1 MRLVVFDFDGLI
13 LDTEAP
19 VYDAWRAIYTEHGH
33 TLDFEKWAACIGTHD
48 VFDPAAELAALCGRD
63 LDLAALTSRH
73 RADCD
78 ALVARQSVLPGV
90 PEYLQEAQRLGLR
103 LGVAS
108 SSSRAWVDG
117 HLTRLGLRQYF
128 EVLRCR
134 DDVAMVKPDPA
145 LYLAVLEATGVPATE
160 AVALEDS
167 PNGVLAAKR
176 AGIACVAVPNVLT
189 ARLDL
194 GQADVTQRSLTEL
207 PLGELLRRLRG
218 DGHGTREARHSTR

>member
-19 VYDAWRAIYTEHGH
+19 VYDAWQAIYAEHGH
-33 TLDFEKWAACIGTHD
+33 ALAFDKWAACIGTAD
-48 VFDPAAELAALCGRD
+48 VFDPCEELAALCGRP
-63 LDLAALTSRH
+63 LDAAALTRRH
-73 RADCD
+73 RADTD
-78 ALVARQSVLPGV
+78 ALIAGRTVMPGV
-90 PEYLQEAQRLGLR
+90 REYVEAAARLGVR

-108 SSSRAWVDG
+108 SSGRAWVHG
-117 HLTRLGLRQYF
+117 HLERLGLRPYF

-134 DDVAMVKPDPA
+134 EDVPAVKPDPA
-145 LYLAVLEATGVPATE
+145 LYLAVLEATGVPAHE

-176 AGIACVAVPNVLT
+176 AGMRCVAVPNALT

-194 GQADVTQRSLTEL
+194 AHADLMLPSLADL
-207 PLGELLRRLRG
+207 PLAHLLTTLR
-218 DGHGTREARHSTR
+218 ARS